1 MDRNNKL
8 LNWAIELQSLAQA
21 GLTYGKDKYDIE
33 RYQRIR
39 DISAE
44 MIAEKADVSFE
55 KAKELFCNETGYQTP
70 KIDTRAAVFKD
81 DKILLVHEEN
91 GTWSLPGGWCD
102 VNMSVGDN
110 TVKET
115 FEEAGLTVKPVRLI
129 AVQDRNRHNTPVYAY
144 GVTKVFMLCS
154 LIGGEFRAN
163 TETTESRYFSR
174 DDIPENLANEK
185 NTKEQILILMCFD
198 AAADKNFPVNFD

>member
-1 MDRNNKL
+1 MDKKDKL
-8 LNWAIELQSLAQA
+8 LSWATELQSLAQA

-70 KIDTRAAVFKD
+70 KIDTRAAVFKGG
-81 DKILLVHEEN
+81 KILLVREEN

-185 NTKEQILILMCFD
+185 NTKEQILMCFD
-198 AAADKNFPVNFD
+198 AAADENFPVSFD

>member
-21 GLTYGKDKYDIE
+21 GLTYGKDKYNIE

-185 NTKEQILILMCFD
+185 NTKEQILMCFD

>member
-1 MDRNNKL
+1 MDRNNKF

-81 DKILLVHEEN
+81 DKILLVHEEK

-144 GVTKVFMLCS
+144 GITKVFMLCS

-185 NTKEQILILMCFD
+185 NTKEQILMCFD
-198 AAADKNFPVNFD
+198 AAADENFPVNFD